1 MTQLLRDDEVLWL
14 IVDVPEESEF
24 LQGSKSKIDF
34 RSFHQTDPRR
44 CRRSWPTSNGRPKRN
59 GNCSILRPLLH
70 RMIAMKTLIAHGAL
84 LLLFNVIA
92 HGQEESASPAPEKKS
107 YPEIPKGY
115 EVGEQTIS
123 PDGRFALVY
132 PMQDPDTLEVAQ
144 LPNLLV
150 RLKPYKVLL
159 EIDESAPLGRRGA
172 PAAEWNGNEF
182 VAVWRQMKWG
192 NEDLVVYQIAND
204 KIKREEKIWPDVV
217 KYFDRDFKAR
227 FLKKYPDEDGYTF
240 VSDEDRAK
248 EIEFKDRKLILN
260 IFAENKPNLA
270 PGPVW
275 SAELHAVWD
284 LDKAKFDK
292 VDFKPGEISVRKPEG

>member
-1 MTQLLRDDEVLWL
+1 M
-14 IVDVPEESEF
+14 
-24 LQGSKSKIDF
+24 
-34 RSFHQTDPRR
+34 
-44 CRRSWPTSNGRPKRN
+44 
-59 GNCSILRPLLH
+59 
-70 RMIAMKTLIAHGAL
+70 LIAHGAL

-92 HGQEESASPAPEKKS
+92 HGQEESASPASEKKS
-107 YPEIPKGY
+107 YSEIPKGY

-159 EIDESAPLGRRGA
+159 EIDESVPLGRHGA

-182 VAVWRQMKWG
+182 VAIWRQMKWG

-204 KIKREEKIWPDVV
+204 KIKREEKIWPEVV
-217 KYFDRDFKAR
+217 KYFDRDFHQR
-227 FLKKYPDEDGYTF
+227 FLKKYPKESDSYTF
-240 VSDEDRAK
+240 VADNSDVK
-248 EIEFKDRKLILN
+248 SFEFKEHKLLLN
-260 IFAENKPNLA
+260 ISAENKPNLA

-275 SAELHAVWD
+275 SAELQGIWD

-292 VDFKPGEISVRKPEG
+292 VDFKPGEISVRKPED

>member
-1 MTQLLRDDEVLWL
+1 
-14 IVDVPEESEF
+14 
-24 LQGSKSKIDF
+24 
-34 RSFHQTDPRR
+34 
-44 CRRSWPTSNGRPKRN
+44 
-59 GNCSILRPLLH
+59 
-70 RMIAMKTLIAHGAL
+70 MIAMNMLIAHGAL

-92 HGQEESASPAPEKKS
+92 HGQEESASPASEKKS
-107 YPEIPKGY
+107 YSEIPKGY

-159 EIDESAPLGRRGA
+159 EIDESVPLGRHGA

-192 NEDLVVYQIAND
+192 NEDLVVYELVND
-204 KIKREEKIWPDVV
+204 RVNREEKIWPQVI
-217 KYFDRDFKAR
+217 KYFDRDFHQR
-227 FLKKYPDEDGYTF
+227 FLKKYPKEFDSYTF
-240 VSDEDRAK
+240 VADNSDVK
-248 EIEFKDRKLILN
+248 SFEFKDHKLLLN
-260 IFAENKPNLA
+260 ISAENKPNLA

-275 SAELHAVWD
+275 SAELYAVWD

-292 VDFKPGEISVRKPEG
+292 VDFKPGEISVRKPED

>member
-1 MTQLLRDDEVLWL
+1 
-14 IVDVPEESEF
+14 
-24 LQGSKSKIDF
+24 
-34 RSFHQTDPRR
+34 
-44 CRRSWPTSNGRPKRN
+44 
-59 GNCSILRPLLH
+59 
-70 RMIAMKTLIAHGAL
+70 MIAMKMLIAHGAL

-92 HGQEESASPAPEKKS
+92 HGQEESASPASEKKS
-107 YPEIPKGY
+107 YSEIPKGY

-159 EIDESAPLGRRGA
+159 EIDESVPLGRHGA

-182 VAVWRQMKWG
+182 VAIWRQMKWG

-204 KIKREEKIWPDVV
+204 KIKREEKIWPEVV
-217 KYFDRDFKAR
+217 KYFDRDFHQR
-227 FLKKYPDEDGYTF
+227 FLKKYPKESDSYTF
-240 VSDEDRAK
+240 VADNSDVK
-248 EIEFKDRKLILN
+248 SFEFKEHKLLLN
-260 IFAENKPNLA
+260 ISAENKPNLA

-275 SAELHAVWD
+275 SAELQGIWD

-292 VDFKPGEISVRKPEG
+292 VDFKPGEISVRKPED

>member
-1 MTQLLRDDEVLWL
+1 
-14 IVDVPEESEF
+14 
-24 LQGSKSKIDF
+24 
-34 RSFHQTDPRR
+34 
-44 CRRSWPTSNGRPKRN
+44 
-59 GNCSILRPLLH
+59 
-70 RMIAMKTLIAHGAL
+70 MIAMKMLIAHGAL

-92 HGQEESASPAPEKKS
+92 HGQEESASPASEKKS
-107 YPEIPKGY
+107 YSEIPKGY

-159 EIDESAPLGRRGA
+159 EIDESVPLGRRGA

-192 NEDLVVYQIAND
+192 DEDLVVYQIAND
-204 KIKREEKIWPDVV
+204 KIKRAEKIWPQVI
-217 KYFDRDFKAR
+217 KYFDRDFHQR
-227 FLKKYPDEDGYTF
+227 FLKKYPKESDSYTF
-240 VSDEDRAK
+240 VADNSDVK
-248 EIEFKDRKLILN
+248 SFEFKDHKLLLN
-260 IFAENKPNLA
+260 ISAENKPNLA

-275 SAELHAVWD
+275 SAELYAVWD

-292 VDFKPGEISVRKPEG
+292 VDFKPGEISVRKPED

>member
-14 IVDVPEESEF
+14 IVDVPEELEF

-44 CRRSWPTSNGRPKRN
+44 CRRSWPASNGRQKRN
-59 GNCSILRPLLH
+59 GNVRCPRHPVYRMVKMSRACRVESKRKELRNVTGVLFVS
-70 RMIAMKTLIAHGAL
+70 MCAL
-84 LLLFNVIA
+84 LLLVNVTA
-92 HGQEESASPAPEKKS
+92 QGQEESASPAPEKKS
-107 YPEIPKGY
+107 YPEVPKEY
-115 EVGEQTIS
+115 EVGEETVS
-123 PDGRFALVY
+123 PDGRFAILY
-132 PMQDPDTLEVAQ
+132 PVRDEDSNVDPGLT
-144 LPNLLV
+144 
-150 RLKPYKVLL
+150 
-159 EIDESAPLGRRGA
+159 
-172 PAAEWNGNEF
+172 
-182 VAVWRQMKWG
+182 
-192 NEDLVVYQIAND
+192 
-204 KIKREEKIWPDVV
+204 
-217 KYFDRDFKAR
+217 
-227 FLKKYPDEDGYTF
+227 KYPGEDGYTF

-292 VDFKPGEISVRKPEG
+292 VDFKPGEISVRKPED

>member
-1 MTQLLRDDEVLWL
+1 
-14 IVDVPEESEF
+14 
-24 LQGSKSKIDF
+24 
-34 RSFHQTDPRR
+34 
-44 CRRSWPTSNGRPKRN
+44 
-59 GNCSILRPLLH
+59 
-70 RMIAMKTLIAHGAL
+70 MKTLIAHGAL

-92 HGQEESASPAPEKKS
+92 HGQEESASPAPEKES

-159 EIDESAPLGRRGA
+159 QIHESVPLGRRGA

-182 VAVWRQMKWG
+182 VAIWRQMKWG

-204 KIKREEKIWPDVV
+204 KIKREEKIWPEVV

-227 FLKKYPDEDGYTF
+227 FLKKYPDEDSYTF
-240 VSDEDRAK
+240 VSDEDRGK

-275 SAELHAVWD
+275 SAELHAIWD

-292 VDFKPGEISVRKPEG
+292 ADFTPGEISVRKPQD

>member
-1 MTQLLRDDEVLWL
+1 
-14 IVDVPEESEF
+14 
-24 LQGSKSKIDF
+24 
-34 RSFHQTDPRR
+34 
-44 CRRSWPTSNGRPKRN
+44 
-59 GNCSILRPLLH
+59 
-70 RMIAMKTLIAHGAL
+70 MIAMNMLIAHGAL

-92 HGQEESASPAPEKKS
+92 HGQEESASPASEKKS
-107 YPEIPKGY
+107 YSEIPKGY

-159 EIDESAPLGRRGA
+159 EIDESVPLGRRGA

-192 NEDLVVYQIAND
+192 DEDLVVYQIAND
-204 KIKREEKIWPDVV
+204 KIKRAEKIWPQVI
-217 KYFDRDFKAR
+217 KYFDCDFHQR
-227 FLKKYPDEDGYTF
+227 FLKKYPKESDSYTF
-240 VSDEDRAK
+240 VADNSDVK
-248 EIEFKDRKLILN
+248 SFEFKDHKLLLHIS
-260 IFAENKPNLA
+260 AENKPNLA

-275 SAELHAVWD
+275 SAELYAVWD

-292 VDFKPGEISVRKPEG
+292 VDFKPGEISVRKPED

>member
-1 MTQLLRDDEVLWL
+1 
-14 IVDVPEESEF
+14 
-24 LQGSKSKIDF
+24 
-34 RSFHQTDPRR
+34 
-44 CRRSWPTSNGRPKRN
+44 
-59 GNCSILRPLLH
+59 
-70 RMIAMKTLIAHGAL
+70 MKMLIAHGAL

-92 HGQEESASPAPEKKS
+92 HGQEDSASPASEKKS
-107 YPEIPKGY
+107 YSEIPKGY

-159 EIDESAPLGRRGA
+159 EIDESVPLGRRGA
-172 PAAEWNGNEF
+172 PAADWNGNEF

-192 NEDLVVYQIAND
+192 DEDLVVYQIAND
-204 KIKREEKIWPDVV
+204 KIKRAEKIWPEVV
-217 KYFDRDFKAR
+217 KYFDRDFHQR
-227 FLKKYPDEDGYTF
+227 FLKKYPKESDSYTF
-240 VSDEDRAK
+240 VADNSDVK
-248 EIEFKDRKLILN
+248 SFEFKDHKLLLN
-260 IFAENKPNLA
+260 ISAENKPNLA

-292 VDFKPGEISVRKPEG
+292 VDFKPGEISVRKPED

>member
-1 MTQLLRDDEVLWL
+1 
-14 IVDVPEESEF
+14 
-24 LQGSKSKIDF
+24 
-34 RSFHQTDPRR
+34 
-44 CRRSWPTSNGRPKRN
+44 
-59 GNCSILRPLLH
+59 
-70 RMIAMKTLIAHGAL
+70 MIAMKMLIAHGAL

-92 HGQEESASPAPEKKS
+92 HGQEDSASPASEKKS
-107 YPEIPKGY
+107 YSEIPKGY

-159 EIDESAPLGRRGA
+159 EIDESVPLGRHGA
-172 PAAEWNGNEF
+172 PAAECNGNEF

-192 NEDLVVYQIAND
+192 NEDLVVYEFVND
-204 KIKREEKIWPDVV
+204 KVNREEKIWPQVI
-217 KYFDRDFKAR
+217 KYFDRDFHQR
-227 FLKKYPDEDGYTF
+227 FLKKYPKESDSYTF
-240 VSDEDRAK
+240 VADNSDVK
-248 EIEFKDRKLILN
+248 SFEFKDHKLLLN
-260 IFAENKPNLA
+260 ISAENKPNLA

-275 SAELHAVWD
+275 SAELYAVWD

-292 VDFKPGEISVRKPEG
+292 VDFKPGEISVRKPED

>member
-1 MTQLLRDDEVLWL
+1 
-14 IVDVPEESEF
+14 
-24 LQGSKSKIDF
+24 
-34 RSFHQTDPRR
+34 
-44 CRRSWPTSNGRPKRN
+44 
-59 GNCSILRPLLH
+59 
-70 RMIAMKTLIAHGAL
+70 MIAMKMLIAHGAL

-92 HGQEESASPAPEKKS
+92 HGQEESASPASEKKS
-107 YPEIPKGY
+107 YSEIPKGY

-159 EIDESAPLGRRGA
+159 EIDESVPLGRHGA

-192 NEDLVVYQIAND
+192 DEDLVVYQIAND
-204 KIKREEKIWPDVV
+204 KIKGVEKIWPEVM

-227 FLKKYPDEDGYTF
+227 FLKKYPGEDGYTF

-260 IFAENKPNLA
+260 IFPENKPNLA

-284 LDKAKFDK
+284 LDKSKFDK
-292 VDFKPGEISVRKPEG
+292 VDFKPGEISVRKPED